1 MFWITCTSA
10 IDCPRKPFAFFQP
23 PMKRTREHFVS
34 AFCDPY
40 PLYTPSCNKQLGKNC
55 IWPDITVFSIRIDK
69 RLGKKFIWPDI
80 TVFSIRITGCQ
91 FGCDGVTNQTSL
103 ERKWIDFV
111 IFVFWSKVKILITAC
126 AQVPR
131 IVAFV
136 YTSIW
141 PILRSC
147 LSGLSR
153 PLPSGEVWQQF
164 PWLSQI
170 SITAR
175 QLLPSY
181 LPVPVLMAILHTW
194 PGKGLLSS
202 KLAGLTG
209 QSILWC

>member
-40 PLYTPSCNKQLGKNC
+40 PLYTPSCNKQLGKSY
-55 IWPDITVFSIRIDK
+55 IWPD
-69 RLGKKFIWPDI
+69 DI

-91 FGCDGVTNQTSL
+91 FDRDGVANQTSL

-111 IFVFWSKVKILITAC
+111 IFVLGSKVKILITAC
-126 AQVPR
+126 AQLPR

-181 LPVPVLMAILHTW
+181 LPVPVLMAILDTW